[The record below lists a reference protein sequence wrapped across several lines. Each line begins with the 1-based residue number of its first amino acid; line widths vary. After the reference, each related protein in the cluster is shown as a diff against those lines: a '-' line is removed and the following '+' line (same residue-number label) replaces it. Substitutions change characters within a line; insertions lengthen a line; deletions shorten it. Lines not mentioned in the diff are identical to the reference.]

1 MGNSGSTSICWSKKT
16 EAACKEVSNECKWAH
31 EKPCFFCRARTAC
44 HKKSGGRSLSDR
56 MTENAQPID
65 SLDAGILRAI
75 DDNRWD

>member
-1 MGNSGSTSICWSKKT
+1 
-16 EAACKEVSNECKWAH
+16 
-31 EKPCFFCRARTAC
+31 
-44 HKKSGGRSLSDR
+44 